1 VLHKSVPSPSDEQGV
16 PLDRLLLLI
25 ERAIHGDPNLQM
37 QLIETMRQLANH
49 PTAPR
54 EERALGDV
62 LTGILIG
69 NREPDLSKLPPDAA
83 EEVGRLLERLSSA
96 QNEA

>member
-1 VLHKSVPSPSDEQGV
+1 MLHKSVPSPSDEQGV

-54 EERALGDV
+54 AERALGDV

-69 NREPDLSKLPPDAA
+69 NREPNLSKLPPDAA

>member
-1 VLHKSVPSPSDEQGV
+1 MVNEQGV

-25 ERAIHGDPNLQM
+25 ERAIRGDPNLQM

-54 EERALGDV
+54 EERALGDA
-62 LTGILIG
+62 LTAILIG
-69 NREPDLSKLPPDAA
+69 NRRPDLSNLPPDAA
-83 EEVGRLLERLSSA
+83 QEVQGLLERLSSA
-96 QNEA
+96 RNES